1 MASENI
7 ITLSDADFKE
17 KISGSE
23 VPVLVDFWA
32 EWCGPCKMIAP
43 ELEKLAGE
51 LTGKVQVAKINVDDN
66 RGTPGE
72 YQVMS
77 IPTMVLFKDGRE
89 VERII
94 GFRKADELKKMIEKH
109 L

>member
-7 ITLSDADFKE
+7 IILTDADFKE
-17 KISGSE
+17 QVNGSDM
-23 VPVLVDFWA
+23 PVLVDFWA

-43 ELEKLAGE
+43 ELEKLADE
-51 LTGKVQVAKINVDDN
+51 LVGKVKVAKINVDDN
-66 RGTPGE
+66 RSTPGE

-77 IPTMVLFKDGRE
+77 IPTMVLFKDGKE
-89 VERII
+89 VERAI
-94 GFRKADELKKMIEKH
+94 GFRKKDELLKMIEKH